1 MNNTVK
7 GPGGNSDEY
16 TTLTTADLRG
26 TTGKIWADR
35 VAVILILAS
44 CMLIR
49 VQLARQVSLEF
60 GLSEP

>member
-1 MNNTVK
+1 VVIL
-7 GPGGNSDEY
+7 
-16 TTLTTADLRG
+16 TLMCGRELVTMAYGLSLPLEF
-26 TTGKIWADR
+26 WAGR

-49 VQLARQVSLEF
+49 VQLARRVSSEF